1 MQRLLIAIIVGLL
14 LLIGALALAPDSFNM
29 DGDQIAQLVKYGM
42 IAALIGSGVLAS
54 QRNLGQAV
62 RSLAIW
68 SLIALAL
75 VTVYL
80 YRNDAQDVASR
91 LTAGLIPGRASTFT
105 DAQGFN
111 TVVLYKASN
120 GHFQADV
127 SINGRNVPMMVD
139 TGASMIALTY
149 EDAERAGLDMA
160 GLSFTSPVMTANG
173 RAMMAPVTIPSLS
186 IGGIE
191 RTNIRAGVA
200 ERGRM
205 DESLLGMSFLQ
216 TLSAFSFEGDE
227 LKLRD

>member
-1 MQRLLIAIIVGLL
+1 MHRLLIAIIIGLVV
-14 LLIGALALAPDSFNM
+14 LIGAMALAPDSFDL
-29 DGDQIAQLVKYGM
+29 DGDKTAQLVKYGM

-91 LTAGLIPGRASTFT
+91 LSAGLIPGRASTYT
-105 DAQGFN
+105 DSQGFN

-127 SINGRNVPMMVD
+127 SINGKSVPMMVD

-149 EDAERAGLDMA
+149 EDAERAGVDMA

-173 RAMMAPVTIPSLS
+173 QAMMAPVTIPSLS

>member
-1 MQRLLIAIIVGLL
+1 MHRLLIAVIIGLVV
-14 LLIGALALAPDSFNM
+14 LIGAMALAPDSFNM
-29 DGDQIAQLVKYGM
+29 DGDHVAQLVKYGM
-42 IAALIGSGVLAS
+42 IIALIGSGVLAS

-68 SLIALAL
+68 ALIALAL

-80 YRNDAQDVASR
+80 YRNDAQDIASR
-91 LTAGLIPGRASTFT
+91 LSAGLIPGRASTYT

-111 TVVLYKASN
+111 TVALYKASN

-127 SINGRNVPMMVD
+127 SINGKSVPMMVD
-139 TGASMIALTY
+139 TGASIVALTY
-149 EDAERAGLDMA
+149 EDAERAGIDMA

-200 ERGRM
+200 EPGRM